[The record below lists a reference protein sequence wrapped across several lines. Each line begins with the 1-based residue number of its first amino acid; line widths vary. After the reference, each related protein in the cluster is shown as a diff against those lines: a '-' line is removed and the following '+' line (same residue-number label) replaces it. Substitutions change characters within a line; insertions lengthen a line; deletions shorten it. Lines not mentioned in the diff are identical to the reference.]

1 MKRVGSLGDQ
11 LASAM
16 AAVQVSGDWYPAL
29 IDAEK
34 SYAEQP
40 LGMPSDLGDLRKEQ
54 LIGEGGYSLVWL
66 VRLGP
71 ERYALKQMHKAEL
84 ASRRGLGPEVAF
96 REKAAYEEIKPH
108 PVILRCHCCF
118 ADERNLYILLELC
131 LMDMYELIEA
141 HADAK
146 GRLPPDWARFYV
158 ASIALG
164 LRHMHGAGYV
174 YRDLKPENV
183 LLDRRGFVKLT
194 DMGAAKKVDKSRTF
208 TALGTEEY
216 IAPEQARTHPSLVPA
231 AARARLDPSRGTSIP
246 IVLGTAPAHSLSRP
260 HRFFLSPDAAGA
272 RARPDDRV
280 RLVGARRAAV
290 RAPDG
295 AAAVRGRGLGRHA
308 QEGGGVLGERRR
320 RAAGRAK
327 RDDAGGTPPD
337 WQLGSQ
343 TSVTRAELRPC
354 LLGWSAPG
362 SPVLPHSPRR
372 CWHRRSSGWSSRW
385 RRSWRRGCSR
395 GRSTSGSAA
404 RVRASSASPTT
415 RTLLPP
421 PLQVVMPLPLVIM
434 HPLLSPAGTLRR
446 STGWRSS
453 TSSSSRRT
461 SPTPAAPTPT
471 SRRRSSPRRPLG
483 GVSPPSRPCS
493 RWVVFPLLPSAQV
506 EPDALVA
513 PPLAAEH
520 APKFANFGPECAVAP
535 HPTES

>member
-216 IAPEQARTHPSLVPA
+216 IAPEQARTHPSLVLA

-260 HRFFLSPDAAGA
+260 IGFSSPL
-272 RARPDDRV
+272 PT
-280 RLVGARRAAV
+280 
-290 RAPDG
+290 PQ
-295 AAAVRGRGLGRHA
+295 VRGRGRTIASDWWAL
-308 QEGGGVLGERRR
+308 GVLLYELLMGRPPFEGEDSVDTLKKV
-320 RAAGRAK
+320 AAYSESG
-327 RDDAGGTPPD
+327 DAGPQAVRNVMTQAVRHQTGSSDLKPP
-337 WQLGSQ
+337 
-343 TSVTRAELRPC
+343 
-354 LLGWSAPG
+354 
-362 SPVLPHSPRR
+362 
-372 CWHRRSSGWSSRW
+372 
-385 RRSWRRGCSR
+385 
-395 GRSTSGSAA
+395 
-404 RVRASSASPTT
+404 
-415 RTLLPP
+415 
-421 PLQVVMPLPLVIM
+421 
-434 HPLLSPAGTLRR
+434 
-446 STGWRSS
+446 
-453 TSSSSRRT
+453 
-461 SPTPAAPTPT
+461 
-471 SRRRSSPRRPLG
+471 
-483 GVSPPSRPCS
+483 
-493 RWVVFPLLPSAQV
+493 
-506 EPDALVA
+506 
-513 PPLAAEH
+513 
-520 APKFANFGPECAVAP
+520 
-535 HPTES
+535 

>member
-40 LGMPSDLGDLRKEQ
+40 LGMPSNLGDLRKEQ

-216 IAPEQARTHPSLVPA
+216 IAPEQ
-231 AARARLDPSRGTSIP
+231 
-246 IVLGTAPAHSLSRP
+246 
-260 HRFFLSPDAAGA
+260 
-272 RARPDDRV
+272 
-280 RLVGARRAAV
+280 
-290 RAPDG
+290 
-295 AAAVRGRGLGRHA
+295 VRGRGRTIASDWWAL
-308 QEGGGVLGERRR
+308 GVLLYELLMGRPPFEGEDSVDTLKKV
-320 RAAGRAK
+320 AAYSESG
-327 RDDAGGTPPD
+327 DAGPQAVRNVMT
-337 WQLGSQ
+337 QALGVEQ
-343 TSVTRAELRPC
+343 QVAAELATG
-354 LLGWSAPG
+354 LLEGKEHLRLGCTSEGFLGVANHPYFASLDWLALFNQQLEPPHIPDPG
-362 SPVLPHSPRR
+362 
-372 CWHRRSSGWSSRW
+372 
-385 RRSWRRGCSR
+385 
-395 GRSTSGSAA
+395 
-404 RVRASSASPTT
+404 
-415 RTLLPP
+415 RTN
-421 PLQVVMPLPLVIM
+421 
-434 HPLLSPAGTLRR
+434 TD
-446 STGWRSS
+446 
-453 TSSSSRRT
+453 
-461 SPTPAAPTPT
+461 
-471 SRRRSSPRRPLG
+471 
-483 GVSPPSRPCS
+483 
-493 RWVVFPLLPSAQV
+493 FSAQV

-520 APKFANFGPECAVAP
+520 VPKFANFGPECAVAP